1 MHFNSQIK
9 RAGLSK
15 IERFLIDGMLGK
27 GKEIINSEDVMTEL
41 TFSKERANLILSKL
55 SRKGWLQRLKAGIYR
70 IVPMG
75 SASGNPITEN
85 SWSVAMELFSPGYIG
100 GWSAVEQLD
109 LTEQIFNTT
118 FVFTATI
125 QRKIN
130 HIVAGVHFRTK
141 HIDEKNI
148 FGTNKIWNNNK
159 PILISDI
166 HRTLIDILDDPSVGG
181 GGRAMIDIAK
191 EYSQKKDAKLE
202 SLWSYSEKL
211 NHGSVFKRLGFI
223 GEKVLG
229 MPINMLESIHA
240 KCKNGIILLD
250 PQGPKSG
257 KVYNRWGLQVNIP
270 EDDLK

>member
-1 MHFNSQIK
+1 MKINSEI
-9 RAGLSK
+9 RHAGLSQL
-15 IERFLIDGMLGK
+15 ERLFLDTMLGK
-27 GKEIINSEDVMTEL
+27 GKEIINSEDLMIEMS
-41 TFSKERANLILSKL
+41 FSKQRSNLMLSIL

-75 SASGNPITEN
+75 SASGNSITEN
-85 SWSVAMELFSPGYIG
+85 SWPVAMELFSPGYIG
-100 GWSAVEQLD
+100 GWSAAEQLD

-118 FVFTATI
+118 FVFTATT

-130 HIVAGVHFRTK
+130 HIIAGVHFRTK
-141 HIDEKNI
+141 HIQERNI
-148 FGTNKIWNNNK
+148 FGMNKIWNNNK

-191 EYSQKKDAKLE
+191 AYSQKKDAKPE

-223 GEKVLG
+223 GEKILK

-240 KCKNGIILLD
+240 KCKTGIILLD
-250 PQGPKSG
+250 PQGPKTG
-257 KVYNRWGLQVNIP
+257 KLYNRWGIRVNIP

>member
-1 MHFNSQIK
+1 MQVNSEIK
-9 RAGLSK
+9 YAGLSQ
-15 IERFLIDGMLGK
+15 IERLLIDNMLGR
-27 GKEIINSEDVMTEL
+27 GKEIINSDDVMIEMS
-41 TFSKERANLILSKL
+41 FSKQRSNLILSKL

-75 SASGNPITEN
+75 SDAGKSVTEN
-85 SWSVAMELFSPGYIG
+85 SWPVAMELFSPGYIG
-100 GWSAVEQLD
+100 GWSAAEQLD

-118 FVFTATI
+118 FVFTATT

-130 HIVAGVHFRTK
+130 HIAAGVHFRTK
-141 HIDEKNI
+141 HIDERNI

-159 PILISDI
+159 PVVISDI

-191 EYSQKKDAKLE
+191 AYSKKKDAKLE

-223 GEKVLG
+223 GEKVLE
-229 MPINMLESIHA
+229 MPINMLERIHA
-240 KCKNGIILLD
+240 KCKTGIILLD
-250 PQGPKSG
+250 PQGPKLG
-257 KVYNRWGLQVNIP
+257 KVDNRWGIRVNIP